1 MTAILPSGVL
11 DYTRDPMAAE
21 FHDDSTQRTAVSRGP
36 RGGGSESACL
46 VVIHGEGL
54 GRRLDIDE
62 HPAIIGRSPQADLH
76 IAHASMSRRHCQV
89 WRDGNAFRIRDLG
102 STNRTRVNETV
113 IEEAE
118 LRDGDHV
125 VLGDIILKFIG
136 RDSVEARYHE
146 EIYQLATHDSLTGL
160 MNRRHFSELLDAEGA
175 RGTRRR
181 PRAVLAILDV
191 DHFKTINDRHGH
203 LEGDGVLRQLADILR
218 RLVRVGDLLAR
229 IGGEEFAV
237 LMPDTDVEQAR
248 AFAERVRQTI
258 ESSEFSPGGDARQV
272 TVSIGLAAMA
282 EDRLQRSELMRAADR
297 ALYAAKEGGRNRVVV
312 AD

>member
-1 MTAILPSGVL
+1 
-11 DYTRDPMAAE
+11 MAADYP
-21 FHDDSTQRTAVSRGP
+21 DDTTQRTAVSRGP
-36 RGGGSESACL
+36 KAGGAHSACV

-54 GRRLDIDE
+54 GRRLDIGE
-62 HPAIIGRSPQADLH
+62 RAATIGRSPQADLH
-76 IAHASMSRRHCQV
+76 IPHASMSRRHCEV
-89 WRDGNAFRIRDLG
+89 WRAGNAYRIRDLG
-102 STNRTRVNETV
+102 STNRTRVNDEIV
-113 IEEAE
+113 DEAE
-118 LRDGDHV
+118 LRDGDHI

-136 RDSVEARYHE
+136 RGSVEARYHE

-160 MNRRHFSELLDAEGA
+160 MNRRHFAELLDAEAA
-175 RGTRRR
+175 RGLRRA

-191 DHFKTINDRHGH
+191 DHFKAINDQHGH

-218 RLVRVGDLLAR
+218 RLVRAGDLLAR

-248 AFAERVRQTI
+248 AFAERVRQTV
-258 ESSEFSPGGDARQV
+258 ESAAFMPGGAPRQV

-282 EDRLQRSELMRAADR
+282 EDRLQRSELLRTADR
-297 ALYAAKEGGRNRVVV
+297 ALYAAKEAGRNRVVV